1 MNILSMRRVFKS
13 DQQRS
18 LWNLHIAIVLFG
30 FTAVLGGLITLDA
43 IPLVWW
49 RLILAVISFIPLLL
63 YRRLL
68 DWRAFGQHKIPIL
81 LVGIFLAFHWVTFF
95 LAVKLGNASIAVL
108 CIAST
113 SFMTAVLDPLITRR
127 QIGRASC
134 RERRELRR
142 S

>member
-108 CIAST
+108 CRSEEHT
-113 SFMTAVLDPLITRR
+113 SELQSRGHLVCRLLLEKKKRINRR
-127 QIGRASC
+127 N
-134 RERRELRR
+134 
-142 S
+142 